1 MNMASEVRLIL
12 LDGHF
17 AENRVIG
24 TSAPLVVRYMENLV
38 NSFKKYALLDTNTTD
53 INIAACR
60 LEQLEAME

>member
-1 MNMASEVRLIL
+1 MKRYNFDS
-12 LDGHF
+12 
-17 AENRVIG
+17 NRVIG